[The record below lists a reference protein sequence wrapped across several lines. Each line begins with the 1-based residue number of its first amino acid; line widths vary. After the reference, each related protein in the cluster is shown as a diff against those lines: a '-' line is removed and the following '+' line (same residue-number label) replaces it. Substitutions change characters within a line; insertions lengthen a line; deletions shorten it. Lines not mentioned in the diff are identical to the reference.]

1 MFLVELFK
9 EQKKFLK
16 DVMLRNPL
24 FNLWNIM
31 LAYYNLLHSKQKFHH
46 SSRLFSLI
54 FPLGRI
60 LFVAYRWRT
69 IACKDS
75 IDNVHEISPEV
86 VVLKFIIYIPDL
98 NETWSRIWSKLII
111 PFLMLT
117 IYYLFIANNK
127 IIFLYQ
133 NRAHFMFHVQ
143 VKLGQVWKSPV
154 VV

>member
-1 MFLVELFK
+1 M
-9 EQKKFLK
+9 
-16 DVMLRNPL
+16 
-24 FNLWNIM
+24 
-31 LAYYNLLHSKQKFHH
+31 
-46 SSRLFSLI
+46 
-54 FPLGRI
+54 
-60 LFVAYRWRT
+60 
-69 IACKDS
+69 
-75 IDNVHEISPEV
+75 

>member
-1 MFLVELFK
+1 MFWLNCLRRR
-9 EQKKFLK
+9 KKFLK

-31 LAYYNLLHSKQKFHH
+31 LAYYNLLHSTQKFHH